1 MSILKIAISS
11 RALFDLNESHK
22 VFKEKGLRSILNF
35 KKHEDDLLKKG
46 VAFPLVEKPPKNEF
60 QEFRFC

>member
-22 VFKEKGLRSILNF
+22 VFKEKGIEKYYDWYE
-35 KKHEDDLLKKG
+35 KKFANLSK
-46 VAFPLVEKPPKNEF
+46 
-60 QEFRFC
+60 

>member
-22 VFKEKGLRSILNF
+22 VFKEKGIEKYLNF
-35 KKHEDDLLKKG
+35 KNMKMIFLKG
-46 VAFPLVEKPPKNEF
+46 VAFQLVEKP
-60 QEFRFC
+60 

>member
-22 VFKEKGLRSILNF
+22 VFKEKGIEKYSKF
-35 KKHEDDLLKKG
+35 QKKNMKMIFLKK
-46 VAFPLVEKPPKNEF
+46 VLPSH
-60 QEFRFC
+60 